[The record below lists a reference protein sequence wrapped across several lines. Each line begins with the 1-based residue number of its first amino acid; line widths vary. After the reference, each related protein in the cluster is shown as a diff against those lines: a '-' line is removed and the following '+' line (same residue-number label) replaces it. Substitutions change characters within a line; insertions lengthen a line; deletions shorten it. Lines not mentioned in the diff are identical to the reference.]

1 MKNSIFV
8 VTGGTG
14 SWGVELVS
22 QLLKLGA
29 NEIRIFSRNEMRQ
42 VEMEQHFADFKNR
55 LCFIIGDIREKDE
68 VMRVCEGADYVFHL
82 AALKHVPIC
91 EHQPLEALKTNVT
104 GTQNVIE
111 ASIQNKV
118 KKMIYVSTD
127 KVSSPSS
134 TYGMTK
140 AIGEKLTIHA
150 NTRETST
157 RFICVRSGNV
167 LGSNG
172 SVVPLFKKQI
182 ERSQE
187 VSVTDFRMTRFFL
200 SIQEA
205 VGLLLIASE
214 NGKGG
219 ETFVMN
225 MPAVRIKDIAELLIE
240 SSGKVGIGIKET
252 GIRAGEK
259 LDEVLFNEE
268 ESGRT
273 WQWND
278 NYYVILPS
286 VSIPALDQHY
296 RHLKLARISELRSS
310 VQPIAK
316 SEVREML
323 ERGGFFDD
331 YPYEN
336 QMQTIHSMSAGRKG
350 ER

>member
-1 MKNSIFV
+1 MKNSTFV

-22 QLLKLGA
+22 QLLNLGA
-29 NEIRIFSRNEMRQ
+29 KEVRIFSRNEMRQ
-42 VEMEQHFADFKNR
+42 VEMEQHFADFKDR
-55 LCFIIGDIREKDE
+55 LCFVIGDIREKDE
-68 VMRVCEGADYVFHL
+68 VIQVCEGADYVFHL

-150 NTRETST
+150 NTRETAT

-182 ERSQE
+182 EKGQE
-187 VSVTDFRMTRFFL
+187 MSVTDFRMTRFFL

-205 VGLLLIASE
+205 VALLLIAAE
-214 NGKGG
+214 RGLGG

-225 MPAVRIKDIAELLIE
+225 MPAVRIIDIADVLIE

-268 ESGRT
+268 ESCRT

-278 NYYVILPS
+278 HYYLILPS
-286 VSIPALDQHY
+286 VHIPGLHSHY
-296 RHLKLARISELRSS
+296 KHLELAPISELRSG
-310 VQPIAK
+310 VKPITK
-316 SEVREML
+316 SEVQQML
-323 ERGGFFDD
+323 DRGGFLTFDSC
-331 YPYEN
+331 
-336 QMQTIHSMSAGRKG
+336 HGMSTGGKG